1 MATMTASPPEDRT
14 IQASNRPAGKGV
26 RRARHS
32 GDEEAVLGAR
42 FFLPKSGT
50 GDHAP
55 ELGREFPTEG
65 EARVEALKLGV
76 TYYSVQ
82 EWRPV
87 ADFAGKNPELK
98 REAVARKGT
107 GSEPDEVRHL

>member
-1 MATMTASPPEDRT
+1 MATMIASSPEERT
-14 IQASNRPAGKGV
+14 SQASSRPAGRGT
-26 RRARHS
+26 RRARS
-32 GDEEAVLGAR
+32 AVEGETVLGAR

-50 GDHAP
+50 NGQAP
-55 ELGREFPTEG
+55 ELGREFSNEG

-76 TYYSVQ
+76 NYYSLQ

-98 REAVARKGT
+98 REAVTRKGA
-107 GSEPDEVRHL
+107 G

>member
-1 MATMTASPPEDRT
+1 MANILAAPTEERTSPVSSRT
-14 IQASNRPAGKGV
+14 STRTS
-26 RRARHS
+26 RRSRSAT
-32 GDEEAVLGAR
+32 DEESALGAR
-42 FFLPKSGT
+42 FFLPKSGAN
-50 GDHAP
+50 GKAFEP
-55 ELGREFPTEG
+55 GRELSSEG

-98 REAVARKGT
+98 REVVARK
-107 GSEPDEVRHL
+107 EPG

>member
-1 MATMTASPPEDRT
+1 MATMTASPPDEKT
-14 IQASNRPAGKGV
+14 LQGTNRPAGKGV

-32 GDEEAVLGAR
+32 GDEETILGAR

-50 GDHAP
+50 SGHAP

-76 TYYSVQ
+76 TYYSLQ

-87 ADFAGKNPELK
+87 ADFGGKNPELK
-98 REAVARKGT
+98 REAVPRKGT
-107 GSEPDEVRHL
+107 G

>member
-1 MATMTASPPEDRT
+1 MATMTASPPDDKS
-14 IQASNRPAGKGV
+14 IQASNRPAGKGI
-26 RRARHS
+26 RRARHP
-32 GDEEAVLGAR
+32 GDEEMILGAR

-50 GDHAP
+50 SGDAP

-76 TYYSVQ
+76 TYYSLQ

-87 ADFAGKNPELK
+87 ADFGGKNPELK
-98 REAVARKGT
+98 REPVPRKGT
-107 GSEPDEVRHL
+107 G